1 MQPSLVLLGDGSAA
15 RAVPAGAYTL
25 VTAPVEGPGCALV
38 ALGGPA
44 VATTTGLAWDLGE
57 GGVRVCGAWGRGG
70 ARLLQRLPHL
80 VMPARAPSPPPIPR
94 RRLHAAGSRRPAV
107 HVQPPGRT
115 ICHCDHRRAPFVGDG
130 RRGGGP
136 TGRRLGRGLGV

>member
-80 VMPARAPSPPPIPR
+80 VMPARAPSPPPHPPQTAACRWQSAACSPR
-94 RRLHAAGSRRPAV
+94 
-107 HVQPPGRT
+107 
-115 ICHCDHRRAPFVGDG
+115 
-130 RRGGGP
+130 P
-136 TGRRLGRGLGV
+136 TAWSHHLSL